1 MYNLETVVKM
11 VVIIKGYFRRALI
24 GTYIEFQLFNNIVR
38 VYKMEFLE
46 MIVVF
51 WVAIFFLSGSTFVVK
66 SYKRKKEIIKISN
79 R

>member
-1 MYNLETVVKM
+1 M
-11 VVIIKGYFRRALI
+11 VVIIKGHFRRALI